1 MDTNLLHT
9 LAAVVRE
16 GSFER
21 AARLLHIT
29 PSAVSQRIRLLEERV
44 GGVLIVRGQ
53 PCTPT
58 ETAARLCRHAET
70 VAMLEQDL
78 YKDLPML
85 MPQQHQN
92 HATVRVAV
100 NADTLD
106 TWFIHAIAR
115 YNEHS
120 NTYVHLAI
128 DDQDQTSEWLR
139 RGQVMAAVTA
149 QAKAVQGC
157 RVHKLGV
164 LDYRATASPAFIR
177 KWFANGITADNLRT
191 APSLAFGYND
201 RLQDRWA
208 RRLLRRDITL
218 HGHVLPSSYA
228 FVQAAIQGLGWG
240 MNPIPLIQTHLQS
253 GKLVE
258 LAPNSALQVPL
269 YWQVARLPIPDLQLL
284 TQCVE
289 QTARDRLTVG

>member
-53 PCTPT
+53 PCIPT

-78 YKDLPML
+78 YKDLPIL
-85 MPQQHQN
+85 MPQQHKDK
-92 HATVRVAV
+92 ATVRVAV

-120 NTYVHLAI
+120 STYVHLAI

-164 LDYRATASPAFIR
+164 LDYRATASPTFMH
-177 KWFANGITADNLRT
+177 KWFAHGVNIESLRA
-191 APSLAFGYND
+191 APRLVFGYND
-201 RLQDRWA
+201 RLQERWV

-218 HGHVLPSSYA
+218 HGHLLPSSNA
-228 FVQAAIQGLGWG
+228 FVQATLQGLGWG
-240 MNPIPLIQTHLQS
+240 MNPIQLVQAHLQS
-253 GKLVE
+253 GRLVE
-258 LAPNSALQVPL
+258 LIPKSTLLVPL
-269 YWQVARLPIPDLQLL
+269 YWQVARLPVSDLTLL
-284 TQCVE
+284 TQCVT
-289 QTARDRLTVG
+289 QTAQDMLQSA